1 MKILILDFENAG
13 WFNKNLN
20 FDKDIV
26 LDLNGQT
33 NRSSIKKQFK
43 EPITKHQISNVLH
56 VLFGERP
63 TPSLRESI
71 FTPIR
76 EIQDIANNSYLKVD
90 KYYELTNDN
99 KKMTFS
105 EFLVTNKA
113 VWNSTEKKRS
123 LLYWRRIKKFLEE
136 NMYNDYISTL
146 TEVLKENPVNKPFIK
161 SVITIRKYH
170 MSDSRIIDL
179 LLRLKKTKKTPLY
192 NIFLDS
198 KYWDGDKY
206 IPNIDFNSNV
216 RIALKTIRGVSRIV
230 RLSGKIIVP
239 IENKWLEK
247 LKHNTGVATILD
259 GGVVTINSIK
269 SEYDFSDQEL
279 FGFEKVGEISDE
291 LVKY

>member
-13 WFNKNLN
+13 WFNKNLS
-20 FDKDIV
+20 FDKDVV

-33 NRSSIKKQFK
+33 NRSSIKKQFI

-63 TPSLRESI
+63 TPTLRESI

-76 EIQDIANNSYLKVD
+76 EIQDMANNSYLKVD

-113 VWNSTEKKRS
+113 VWNSTEPKRS
-123 LLYWRRIKKFLEE
+123 LLYWKRIEKFLEGDS
-136 NMYNDYISTL
+136 YNDYVSTL
-146 TEVLKENPVNKPFIK
+146 TDVLKESPLNKPFIK
-161 SVITIRKYH
+161 SVISIRKYH
-170 MSDSRIIDL
+170 MSDPRIIDL
-179 LLRLKKTKKTPLY
+179 LLRLKKAKKTPLY

-206 IPNIDFNSNV
+206 IPNIDFNSNA
-216 RIALKTIRGVSRIV
+216 RIALKSTKGVSRIV

-239 IENKWLEK
+239 IENRWVEK

-259 GGVVTINSIK
+259 GGVVTINTLK
-269 SEYDFSDQEL
+269 SEYEFSDQEL
-279 FGFEKVGEISDE
+279 IGFDKVSEISDE